1 MNLEDR
7 ERIEDALRRIDELVT
22 GLSHI
27 ADPAAQS
34 AARELVQA
42 ILDVHG
48 IALARIMATIAD
60 VEEGRAVLDRLA
72 QDEQVKA
79 VLLLYGL
86 HPDEPE
92 TRVRQAL
99 AAMESRLAGSGA
111 SVKLGRITANAVSL
125 RVFGVAARTA
135 ALRREIE
142 EAIADA
148 APDVDEVVIEWL
160 EEDVAERF
168 AAAG

>member
-1 MNLEDR
+1 MSLEDR
-7 ERIEDALRRIDELVT
+7 GRIEDALRRIDELVT
-22 GLSHI
+22 GLSHM

-34 AARELVQA
+34 AARELVKA

-48 IALARIMATIAD
+48 IALARIMASIAD
-60 VEEGRAVLDRLA
+60 AEEGRAVLERLA
-72 QDEQVKA
+72 RDEQVKA

-92 TRVRQAL
+92 TRVRHAL
-99 AAMESRLAGSGA
+99 AALEPRLAACGT
-111 SVKLGRITANAVSL
+111 SVKLGRIAANTVSL
-125 RVFGVAARTA
+125 RVVGIADRSA

-142 EAIADA
+142 EAISDA
-148 APDVDEVVIEWL
+148 APDLDEVVIEWL
-160 EEDVAERF
+160 EEDLGEHL

>member
-1 MNLEDR
+1 MSLDDR
-7 ERIEDALRRIDELVT
+7 ARIEDALRRIDELVT
-22 GLSHI
+22 GLNHI
-27 ADPAAQS
+27 ADAAAQS
-34 AARELVQA
+34 AARELAQA

-48 IALARIMATIAD
+48 IALARIMAAIAD
-60 VEEGRAVLDRLA
+60 VEEGRAILDRLA
-72 QDEQVKA
+72 RDEQVKA

-99 AAMESRLAGSGA
+99 AAMEPRLAACGA
-111 SVKLGRITANAVSL
+111 SVKLGRITANTVSL
-125 RVFGVAARTA
+125 RVADAADRAA

-142 EAIADA
+142 EAISDA
-148 APDVDEVVIEWL
+148 APDLDEVVIEWL
-160 EEDVAERF
+160 EEDLAEHL